1 MQQTTYNWSFLHEKQ
16 LSSSTS
22 QHIKNLRPSDN
33 IITLHLHKQVE
44 HDSPGERSPIQVY
57 AHQDDHAPPTY
68 EMIPGFKPFT
78 LYNF

>member
-16 LSSSTS
+16 LSSSAS

-44 HDSPGERSPIQVY
+44 QDSPGERSP
-57 AHQDDHAPPTY
+57 
-68 EMIPGFKPFT
+68 E
-78 LYNF
+78 